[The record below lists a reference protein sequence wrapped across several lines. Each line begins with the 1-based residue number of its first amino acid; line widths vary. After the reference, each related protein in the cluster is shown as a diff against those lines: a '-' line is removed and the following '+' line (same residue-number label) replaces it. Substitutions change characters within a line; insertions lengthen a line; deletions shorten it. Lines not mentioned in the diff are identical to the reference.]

1 MFLKLFNTN
10 RPIVLFLL
18 VLIGICLWLTSFLT
32 AYIEVPNPSF
42 IYLFLNEIN
51 TITGN
56 IIAFAT
62 ILISGIMISSFV
74 NKSIYFNK
82 INYLPA
88 FFYVLLMSSMKEFS
102 CHNPIIYANLF
113 LILGFGRL
121 HLIYQQEKCK
131 SHVFISSAYMFIA
144 TMFFLPY
151 IVFLILIWIVL
162 FLIRPLVFKEWIMP
176 FISFIVIGFNSFVIY
191 RLFFENI
198 LFNYNFI
205 NTSIIITNSDSDF
218 YIYIISIIAIFS
230 IISIIALSKKYI
242 QSVNR
247 FKKLSLSVIY
257 FLLISISLSAY
268 FYFTNLNNASIL
280 IMAVPLSII
289 LAFILYIRTKKWIYE
304 TLIFTLFVLIIVNK
318 LLL

>member
-10 RPIVLFLL
+10 RPVVLFLL
-18 VLIGICLWLTSFLT
+18 ALIGICLWLTSFLT
-32 AYIEVPNPSF
+32 AYIKVPNPSF

-51 TITGN
+51 IITGN

-82 INYLPA
+82 TNYLPA

-113 LILGFGRL
+113 LILGFGKL

-131 SHVFISSAYMFIA
+131 NQVFISSTYIFIA
-144 TMFFLPY
+144 AMFFLPY

-162 FLIRPLVFKEWIMP
+162 FLIRPVVFKEWLMP
-176 FISFIVIGFNSFVIY
+176 FISFIFIGFNSFVIY
-191 RLFFENI
+191 RLFFKNI
-198 LFNYNFI
+198 LFDYNFI
-205 NTSIIITNSDSDF
+205 NTSVIITNSDSSLSI
-218 YIYIISIIAIFS
+218 YILSVIALFAIISIIS
-230 IISIIALSKKYI
+230 LSKKYI

>member
-10 RPIVLFLL
+10 RPTVLFLL
-18 VLIGICLWLTSFLT
+18 AFIGVGLWLTSFLT
-32 AYIEVPNPSF
+32 VYIKVPNPSF
-42 IYLFLNEIN
+42 IYFFLNETN
-51 TITGN
+51 VITGN
-56 IIAFAT
+56 IIAFTT

-113 LILGFGRL
+113 LILAFGRL

-131 SHVFISSAYMFIA
+131 NHIFISSSYMFIA
-144 TMFFLPY
+144 TMFFFPY
-151 IVFLILIWIVL
+151 IVFLTLIWLVL
-162 FLIRPLVFKEWIMP
+162 FLIRPIVFKEWLMP
-176 FISFIVIGFNSFVIY
+176 FISFIVIGFNLYIIY
-191 RLFFENI
+191 CLFFENI
-198 LFNYNFI
+198 LFDYNFI
-205 NTSIIITNSDSDF
+205 NTSIIITSIDSALSN
-218 YIYIISIIAIFS
+218 YIISVIALIS

-247 FKKLSLSVIY
+247 FKKLSLTTIY
-257 FLLISISLSAY
+257 FLLISITLSSY
-268 FYFTNLNNASIL
+268 FYFADLNNTSIL

-289 LAFILYIRTKKWIYE
+289 LPFISYIRTKKWIYE
-304 TLIFTLFVLIIVNK
+304 TLIFILVVLILANK

>member
-18 VLIGICLWLTSFLT
+18 VLIGICLWITSFLT
-32 AYIEVPNPSF
+32 AYIKVPNPSF

-51 TITGN
+51 IITGN

-131 SHVFISSAYMFIA
+131 NHIFISSTYIFIA

-151 IVFLILIWIVL
+151 IVFLILVWIVL
-162 FLIRPLVFKEWIMP
+162 FLIRPIVFKEWIMP

-198 LFNYNFI
+198 LFDYNFI
-205 NTSIIITNSDSDF
+205 NTSIIITNSDSDL
-218 YIYIISIIAIFS
+218 YIYIISVIAIFS

-247 FKKLSLSVIY
+247 FKKLSLTAIY
-257 FLLISISLSAY
+257 FLLISISLSTY
-268 FYFTNLNNASIL
+268 FYFANLNNASIL

-289 LAFILYIRTKKWIYE
+289 LPFISYIRTKKWIYE
-304 TLIFTLFVLIIVNK
+304 TLIFTLFVLILVNK